1 MGYKILKIYD
11 DVMQDP
17 RLKSLEERII
27 INHIL
32 GFQQDNKCVFST
44 NAHIARLTALSE
56 HEVQELIISLDRR
69 KIIRIHWPTNG
80 TARQLA
86 VRLPGAPETFCEP
99 GDIFDIYSE
108 I

>member
-1 MGYKILKIYD
+1 MSYKILKIYP

-17 RLKSLEERII
+17 RLKLLEERII
-27 INHIL
+27 VCHIL
-32 GFQQDNKCVFST
+32 GFQLDNKCVFST

-86 VRLPGAPETFCEP
+86 VRLPGAPESFCEP

>member
-1 MGYKILKIYD
+1 MSYKILKIYP

-17 RLKSLEERII
+17 RLKSLEERVVVC
-27 INHIL
+27 HIL

-44 NAHIARLTALSE
+44 NAHISILTGLHE

-86 VRLPGAPETFCEP
+86 VRLPGEPETFCEP

>member
-1 MGYKILKIYD
+1 MSYKILKIYD

-27 INHIL
+27 LNHIL
-32 GFQQDNKCVFST
+32 GFQRDGKCVFST

-56 HEVQELIISLDRR
+56 HEVHELIISLAKR
-69 KIIRIHWPTNG
+69 KIISIQHSTNG
-80 TARQLA
+80 TARQLV
-86 VRLPGAPETFCEP
+86 VRIPGVQDEFCAPQ
-99 GDIFDIYSE
+99 DIFDLYTE

>member
-86 VRLPGAPETFCEP
+86 VRLPGEPETFCEP